1 MTLTDMVDNMKGK
14 IMIKYYIGL
23 IWSLAFLGGLFSGQS
38 LVFAADMTIDML
50 NKDANGNKMVYS
62 KEIAKVAVGDTITWL
77 PASKGHNVH
86 FISAPDGIKKLP
98 KSKLNKEFS
107 YTFEKDGVYLYQ
119 CTPHK
124 SMGMIGLVIVGDD
137 TSNIKQIS
145 KTKVFGKSKK
155 KLKKWLSEIQ

>member
-1 MTLTDMVDNMKGK
+1 MKN
-14 IMIKYYIGL
+14 L
-23 IWSLAFLGGLFSGQS
+23 IALVVTVFSV
-38 LVFAADMTIDML
+38 VFVSSMAYSADMSIDML
-50 NKDANGNKMVYS
+50 NKLGKEKMVYS
-62 KEIAKVAVGDTITWL
+62 VDVAEIDVGDTITWL

-98 KSKLNKEFS
+98 KSKMNKEYS
-107 YTFEKDGVYLYQ
+107 YTFEREGIYLYQ

-137 TSNIKQIS
+137 LSNIKQIS

>member
-1 MTLTDMVDNMKGK
+1 MKGK

-38 LVFAADMTIDML
+38 LVFAADVTIDML

-98 KSKLNKEFS
+98 KSKMNKEYS
-107 YTFEKDGVYLYQ
+107 YTFEREGIYLYQ

-137 TSNIKQIS
+137 LSNIKQIS

>member
-1 MTLTDMVDNMKGK
+1 
-14 IMIKYYIGL
+14 MIKYYIGL
-23 IWSLAFLGGLFSGQS
+23 TWCLAFLGGFLTGNSV
-38 LVFAADMTIDML
+38 VFAADMTIDML

-62 KEIAKVAVGDTITWL
+62 NEIAKVAVGDTITWL

-86 FISAPDGIKKLP
+86 FISAPDGVEKLP
-98 KSKLNKEFS
+98 KSKLNKEYS
-107 YTFEKDGVYLYQ
+107 YTFEEKGIYLYQ

-137 TSNIKQIS
+137 LSNIKQIS
-145 KTKVFGKSKK
+145 KAKVFGKSKK

>member
-1 MTLTDMVDNMKGK
+1 MIRLFTLLFV
-14 IMIKYYIGL
+14 MITM
-23 IWSLAFLGGLFSGQS
+23 SAN
-38 LVFAADMTIDML
+38 AADMSIDML
-50 NKDANGNKMVYS
+50 NKDASGRKMVYS
-62 KEIAKVAVGDTITWL
+62 KEIAKVAVGDTITVL
-77 PASKGHNVH
+77 N
-86 FISAPDGIKKLP
+86 
-98 KSKLNKEFS
+98 KSKLNKEYS
-107 YTFEKDGVYLYQ
+107 YTFEEKGIYLYQ

>member
-1 MTLTDMVDNMKGK
+1 
-14 IMIKYYIGL
+14 
-23 IWSLAFLGGLFSGQS
+23 
-38 LVFAADMTIDML
+38 
-50 NKDANGNKMVYS
+50 MVYS
-62 KEIAKVAVGDTITWL
+62 EEIAKVAVGYTITWL
-77 PASKGHNVH
+77 PASKWHNVH
-86 FISAPDGIKKLP
+86 FISAPDGVKKLP
-98 KSKLNKEFS
+98 KSKLNKEYS
-107 YTFEKDGVYLYQ
+107 YTFEEKGIYLYQ